1 MRFGKL
7 DLTRRRFLK
16 FSGRAAAGVASVAVG
31 ATFESKAVWA
41 LSVDGFADH
50 VALTLLRMARLLYPH
65 DGLGDDLYLEI
76 VEGLGRA
83 ASQDSALAANLE
95 SGVMAL
101 DEARGKPWLD
111 LAEAD
116 QIAVLRDLETTAFV
130 NTVRT
135 TVLHDLYNNPR
146 LWALVGF
153 QGSSME
159 FGGYINRGFDDIDWL
174 PEDGG

>member
-1 MRFGKL
+1 MSKTGVS
-7 DLTRRRFLK
+7 RRRFLET
-16 FSGRAAAGVASVAVG
+16 SGLAVAGAAALATAASA
-31 ATFESKAVWA
+31 FESKTVWA

-50 VALTLLRMARLLYPH
+50 EALTLLRMARLLYPH
-65 DGLGDDLYLEI
+65 DGLGDDIYGEI

-83 ASQDSALAANLE
+83 ASQDPALAANLE
-95 SGVMAL
+95 TGVETL
-101 DEARGKPWLD
+101 DGARGKPWLD

-116 QIAVLRDLETTAFV
+116 QIAVLRDLETTAFFT
-130 NTVRT
+130 TVRT
-135 TVLHDLYNNPR
+135 TVLHDLYNNPE

-153 QGSSME
+153 QGSSLE

>member
-1 MRFGKL
+1 MAKKGVS
-7 DLTRRRFLK
+7 RRRFLET
-16 FSGRAAAGVASVAVG
+16 SGLAVAGAAAIAAGG
-31 ATFESKAVWA
+31 AAFESKAVWA
-41 LSVDGFADH
+41 LSVDGLADH

-65 DGLGDDLYLEI
+65 DGLGDDPYLEI

-83 ASQDSALAANLE
+83 ASKDTVLAANLE
-95 SGVMAL
+95 AGVVTL
-101 DEARGKPWLD
+101 DGARGKPWLD

-116 QIAVLRDLETTAFV
+116 QIGVLSDLETTAFV

-135 TVLHDLYNNPR
+135 TVLHDLYNNPE